1 MSRWY
6 NLYLTRNF
14 VPKCVTRN
22 FVPNVVCVDDSVGT
36 IFMSDKMILVAKS
49 CKRICFDGTF
59 YTVTK
64 FFISN
69 YNICKYDHTIPIIH
83 VLMTN
88 KSEELYK
95 ACINRVVE
103 IIPDFKPNFAVSDFE
118 IALRNAFQSQFP
130 HIHITGCL
138 FHLSYLYQIETSIYS
153 DCEL

>member
-1 MSRWY
+1 
-6 NLYLTRNF
+6 
-14 VPKCVTRN
+14 
-22 FVPNVVCVDDSVGT
+22 
-36 IFMSDKMILVAKS
+36 MILVAKS

-95 ACINRVVE
+95 AFINRVFE
-103 IIPDFKPNFAVSDFE
+103 IMPDFKPNFAFSYFE
-118 IALRNAFQSQFP
+118 IAPKMHFRVYFLIFTLLDAYFTTRSYWNRVRKSKLASVYNMNSDFMRWLRCIMA
-130 HIHITGCL
+130 
-138 FHLSYLYQIETSIYS
+138 YLCYRKMKF
-153 DCEL
+153 